1 MLLWD
6 YQKNAIIVIIG
17 ETVNIRW
24 KSEFKE
30 SKNWTF
36 RKFDLPKKS
45 NFSKRS
51 TFYSKKPFSKIFFSI
66 FDRNFSHNFCPQIL
80 DVISIKKIRW
90 IFFKIVVLKQKWTMF
105 VRKLDFYQTPK
116 IFKNSKKNTF
126 DRDFCIM
133 QFFFNRIH
141 SP

>member
-1 MLLWD
+1 MILFPLTLRETI
-6 YQKNAIIVIIG
+6 KIIIG
-17 ETVNIRW
+17 ETDDTHW
-24 KSEFKE
+24 KSESKLWTPK
-30 SKNWTF
+30 KNWTF

-51 TFYSKKPFSKIFFSI
+51 TFYFKKRFSKIFFSI

-116 IFKNSKKNTF
+116 IFKNSKKLPLIGTF
-126 DRDFCIM
+126 A
-133 QFFFNRIH
+133 
-141 SP
+141 